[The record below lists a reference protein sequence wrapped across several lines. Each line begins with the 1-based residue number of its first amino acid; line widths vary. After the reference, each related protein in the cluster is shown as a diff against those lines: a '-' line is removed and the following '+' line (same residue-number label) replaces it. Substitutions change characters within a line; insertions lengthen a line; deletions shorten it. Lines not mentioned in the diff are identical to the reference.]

1 LYLTRIQIFLTTVT
15 VFKSPLYLKIRDKL
29 KVVIVGA
36 GPAGLFAAYRLA
48 DTHEV
53 VLLEKRNFVGGSG
66 LHSDGKLNFHPK
78 IGGDLTE
85 FLPEEKAWELVYLV
99 RDVFKDLGVEMAQTD
114 QEGFRKLETRA
125 SRSGIKFVKIE
136 QNHIGSD
143 YLPNV
148 MDKMKRRLIEKEV
161 DIRLGTEAE
170 DIIVENNEVAGI
182 ISQSE
187 KIESDA
193 VLLAPGRIGSDWL
206 IKILNNVDVAMKYN
220 PIDIGL
226 RIEVP
231 NSVMDEIIYDYGI
244 WDPKFHM
251 YTPSYDDF
259 VRTFCVCPAGYVVR
273 EPYGNGLFGANGH
286 SMRDIKSDNTNFA
299 LLTRMSLTEPLENTT
314 EYGRRIAQLANTLGG
329 HRPILQRLGDLRNY
343 RRSTWD
349 RLSRSYVIPTLKD
362 VTPGDIS
369 MAYPR
374 RVVNDLLEGLEMLDR
389 VMPGIYSDSTLL
401 YGPEIK
407 FYAMRIST
415 DRQLRTK
422 LPNLFVAGDGAGVSR
437 GIVGAAATGL
447 LASRGIIEGFG

>member
-1 LYLTRIQIFLTTVT
+1 M
-15 VFKSPLYLKIRDKL
+15 
-29 KVVIVGA
+29 KVIIVGA
-36 GPAGLFAAYRLA
+36 GPAGLFSANRLA
-48 DTHEV
+48 ENHDI

-78 IGGDLTE
+78 IGGNLTE
-85 FLPEEKAWELVYLV
+85 FMPEEEAWELVYSV
-99 RDVFKDLGVEMAQTD
+99 RDVFKDLGVEMAKAD
-114 QEGFRKLETRA
+114 QEGFRKLETKA
-125 SRSGIKFVKIE
+125 SRAGIKFVKIE

-143 YLPNV
+143 YLPVV
-148 MDKMKRRLIEKEV
+148 MDKMERRLNEKGV
-161 DIRLGTEAE
+161 DIRLNTEAE
-170 DIIVENNEVAGI
+170 NLII
-182 ISQSE
+182 E
-187 KIESDA
+187 KEKVTGVKTKSGVIQGDA

-206 IKILNNVDVAMKYN
+206 IQIMNNIGVAMKYN

-226 RIEVP
+226 RVEVP

-286 SMRDIKSDNTNFA
+286 SMKDIKSDNTNFA

-349 RLSRSYVIPTLKD
+349 RLSRSYIIPTLKD

-415 DRQLRTK
+415 GNQLCTK
-422 LPNLFVAGDGAGVSR
+422 IPNLFVAGDGAGVSR

-447 LASRGIIEGFG
+447 LATRGIMEYLG